1 MAKAIHGDAHLL
13 VDRARDRKRMVE
25 YQLVARG
32 VRDERVLDAF
42 RTVPREDFVA
52 EGLEEFAYDD
62 APLPIGEGQT
72 ISQPY
77 VVARMCELLAL
88 RGDEIAL
95 DVGTG
100 SGYHAAVLAR
110 LVERVIS
117 IERFP
122 SLSRTAGAAL
132 EAAGVRNVTLVVGD
146 GSAGYEAE
154 APYDA
159 INVAAGSA
167 HGVPPALAEQ
177 LADGGRM
184 VLPIDGGSQRLLV
197 VHRHGGS
204 LMQEHH
210 DPVRFVPLVAGG
222 APQR

>member
-1 MAKAIHGDAHLL
+1 M
-13 VDRARDRKRMVE
+13 DRAALIDEVG
-25 YQLVARG
+25 RG
-32 VRDERVLDAF
+32 VRDRRVLAALAA
-42 RTVPREDFVA
+42 VPRDVFVPENLRELA
-52 EGLEEFAYDD
+52 WENSA
-62 APLPIGEGQT
+62 LPIGEGQT

>member
-1 MAKAIHGDAHLL
+1 M
-13 VDRARDRKRMVE
+13 DRAALIDEVG
-25 YQLVARG
+25 RG
-32 VRDERVLDAF
+32 VRDRRVLAALAA
-42 RTVPREDFVA
+42 VPREVFVPENLRELA
-52 EGLEEFAYDD
+52 WENSA
-62 APLPIGEGQT
+62 LPIGEGQT